1 MTSSMMKQALIV
13 PNTLCQPI
21 RKILEDSKLTDI
33 SCNLKD
39 FGDGKIAIPLDKGT
53 FDKVDSLL
61 VKSSMI
67 CYCNTDFINFDT
79 LKTLPKSGYQI
90 AQVMFKAKK
99 PKPKTPYEELVLSM
113 THLAHKFDICIT
125 EELQRDIPHHW
136 EKHGDLV
143 LLPPNC
149 FCNDNWTKAGE
160 ELWSVVCKCLH
171 CSRVARKDVISADG
185 FRTPQV
191 RLLYGNTGWVEHKD
205 NRIRYTYDITKC
217 MFSAGNVT
225 EKLRIAKFD
234 CSNET
239 VVDLYAGI
247 GYFTLPYLV
256 HSRARHLHACEWNP
270 DAVEALKKNLHLNGV
285 EDRCTVHHGDNRKIC
300 PKHVADRV
308 NLGLIPSS
316 EDGWPVACAAL
327 KPTGGILHVHYNV
340 ESKIKQ
346 TEDIHNSIKGSGPRC
361 ENVKDIKINVL
372 VDSVSKHIDRKKVWT
387 EWAEHTCETL
397 HKLMCIAHSDRKW
410 TISVLHIEHVKSY
423 APHVDHVVV
432 DFKCCPI

>member
-1 MTSSMMKQALIV
+1 MVCT
-13 PNTLCQPI
+13 
-21 RKILEDSKLTDI
+21 
-33 SCNLKD
+33 
-39 FGDGKIAIPLDKGT
+39 
-53 FDKVDSLL
+53 
-61 VKSSMI
+61 
-67 CYCNTDFINFDT
+67 CNTDSINFD
-79 LKTLPKSGYQI
+79 LLRTLPMSGYQI
-90 AQVMFKAKK
+90 AQVKFRAKK
-99 PKPKTPYEELVLSM
+99 PKPKTPYEELVLSL
-113 THLAHKFDICIT
+113 TDLAHKYDILMT
-125 EELQRDIPHHW
+125 EQLQRDIPHHW
-136 EKHGDLV
+136 EKHGDLA

-149 FCNDNWTKAGE
+149 FCDDNWKKAGE
-160 ELWSVVCKCLH
+160 ELWSVICKCLH
-171 CSRVARKDVISADG
+171 CSRVARKDVISTDG

-191 RLLYGNTGWVEHKD
+191 KLLQGDTGWVEHKD

-256 HSRARHLHACEWNP
+256 HARAKQLHACEWNP
-270 DAVEALKKNLHLNGV
+270 DAVEALKKNLQLNGV
-285 EDRCTVHHGDNRKIC
+285 EDRCTVYQGDNRKIC
-300 PKHVADRV
+300 PTHVADRV

-327 KPTGGILHVHYNV
+327 KPTGGIFHVHYNV

-346 TEDIHNSIKGSGPRC
+346 TEVSDINNSFERSESRIKNERDTGT
-361 ENVKDIKINVL
+361 NVRG
-372 VDSVSKHIDRKKVWT
+372 DSVSKHIDRKNTWT
-387 EWAEHTCETL
+387 EWAEQTCGTL
-397 HKLMCIAHSDRKW
+397 HKLMCIAHSESKW
-410 TISVLHIEHVKSY
+410 NISVLHIEHVKSY